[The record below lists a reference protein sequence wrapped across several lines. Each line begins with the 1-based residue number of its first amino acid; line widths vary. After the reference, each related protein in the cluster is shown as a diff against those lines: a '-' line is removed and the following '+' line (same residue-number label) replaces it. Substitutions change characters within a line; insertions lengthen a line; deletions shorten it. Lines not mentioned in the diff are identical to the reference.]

1 MSSKVVKIDSNLILN
16 AKTYGLSEN
25 RSAEQQIIFWIKIG
39 KIAQDNPDLTYHDIT
54 ELLLGLEQVRTGLT
68 IPYKLYVIPK

>member
-1 MSSKVVKIDSNLILN
+1 MSSKVVKIDNNLILN

-68 IPYKLYVIPK
+68 IPYKL

>member
-68 IPYKLYVIPK
+68 IPYKL

>member
-1 MSSKVVKIDSNLILN
+1 MSSKVV
-16 AKTYGLSEN
+16 
-25 RSAEQQIIFWIKIG
+25 KIG

-68 IPYKLYVIPK
+68 IPYKL

>member
-1 MSSKVVKIDSNLILN
+1 MSSKVVNIDSNLILN

-68 IPYKLYVIPK
+68 IPYKL